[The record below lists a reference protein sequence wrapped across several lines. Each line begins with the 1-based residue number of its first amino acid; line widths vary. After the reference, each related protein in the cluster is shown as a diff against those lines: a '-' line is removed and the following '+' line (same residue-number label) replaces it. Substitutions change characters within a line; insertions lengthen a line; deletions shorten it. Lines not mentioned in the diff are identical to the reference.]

1 MADSM
6 RDIKGRIKSVSST
19 KQITHAMQLV
29 ASAKLRRTRERAD
42 ARRAYTRHIIET
54 MHVIASGMDSQG
66 ENVSIFLK
74 NNDSDRDL
82 FVVIASDKG
91 LAGGFNSN
99 VLKYSMEKMA
109 EISENPVV
117 FAVGVKSVDFF
128 TRRRYEIAGSYT
140 GESENPSLTLARNIG
155 SAVTTMFIEQ
165 KINRVFVV
173 YNRFVSVMSQ
183 VPDIIQ
189 LLPLTGDSLSMD
201 VVDTTSMNEE
211 GSLVDTERVT
221 KLKSVM
227 IFEPDAEMLMEDLVP
242 RYFDNAIYG
251 ALLESAAGELAARRM
266 AMENATDNADELIGS
281 LTLQYNRARQGA
293 ITQELTEII
302 SGADA
307 IS

>member
-29 ASAKLRRTRERAD
+29 ASAKLRKTRERAD

-54 MHVIASGMDSQG
+54 MHVIATGMDSQG

-74 NNDSDRDL
+74 NNDSDKDL

-99 VLKYSMEKMA
+99 VLKYSLEKIA
-109 EISENPVV
+109 ELSENPLIM
-117 FAVGVKSVDFF
+117 AVGVKSVDFF
-128 TRRRYEIAGSYT
+128 TRRRYNIAGSYT
-140 GESENPSLTLARNIG
+140 GESENPSLNLARNIG
-155 SAVTTMFIEQ
+155 AAVNTMFIEQ
-165 KINRVFVV
+165 KVNRVFVI

-189 LLPLTGDSLSMD
+189 LLPLTGDSLTRD
-201 VVDTTSMNEE
+201 LVDTTSMNEE
-211 GSLVDTERVT
+211 GSIVDPERVT
-221 KLKSVM
+221 KLRSVM

-266 AMENATDNADELIGS
+266 AMENATDNADELIGT

>member
-42 ARRAYTRHIIET
+42 ARRAYTKHIIET

-99 VLKYSMEKMA
+99 VLKYAVEKMA
-109 EISENPVV
+109 ELSENPMVM
-117 FAVGVKSVDFF
+117 AVGVKSVDFF

-140 GESENPSLTLARNIG
+140 GESENPSLNLARNIG
-155 SAVTTMFIEQ
+155 SAVNTMFIEQ
-165 KINRVFVV
+165 KVN
-173 YNRFVSVMSQ
+173 
-183 VPDIIQ
+183 
-189 LLPLTGDSLSMD
+189 
-201 VVDTTSMNEE
+201 
-211 GSLVDTERVT
+211 
-221 KLKSVM
+221 
-227 IFEPDAEMLMEDLVP
+227 
-242 RYFDNAIYG
+242 RYFFVPEPVKIDIEG
-251 ALLESAAGELAARRM
+251 CPDEEIGVEIKRHLHPDFEERGERTFVFEKQVYIPKKDYKDGL
-266 AMENATDNADELIGS
+266 
-281 LTLQYNRARQGA
+281 
-293 ITQELTEII
+293 
-302 SGADA
+302 
-307 IS
+307 

>member
-29 ASAKLRRTRERAD
+29 ASAKLRKTRERAD

-54 MHVIASGMDSQG
+54 MHVIATGMDSQG

-74 NNDSDRDL
+74 NNDSDKDL

-99 VLKYSMEKMA
+99 VLKYSLEKIA
-109 EISENPVV
+109 ELSENPLIM
-117 FAVGVKSVDFF
+117 AVGVKSVDFF
-128 TRRRYEIAGSYT
+128 TRRRYNIAGSYT
-140 GESENPSLTLARNIG
+140 GESENPSLNLARNIG
-155 SAVTTMFIEQ
+155 AAVNTMFIEQ
-165 KINRVFVV
+165 KVNRVFVI

-189 LLPLTGDSLSMD
+189 LLPLTGDSLTRD
-201 VVDTTSMNEE
+201 LVDTTSMNED
-211 GSLVDTERVT
+211 GSIVDPERVT
-221 KLKSVM
+221 KLRSVM

-266 AMENATDNADELIGS
+266 AMENATDNADELIGT